1 MRDRE
6 ALSEHV
12 IRLLDW
18 NDAHATFD
26 SVFSGWPAELRG
38 VKPAGCAHTPWQ
50 LLEHLRI
57 CQWDILEF
65 SRDPNHVSPDFPGG
79 YWPNDDAPPN
89 DGAWDGS
96 LEQFR
101 DDLDEM
107 KRLVMDPAVDLF
119 APIPHGQGQTVLP
132 EALLLAD
139 HNSHH
144 LGQLI
149 MLRRLLGDW
158 PPRRTT

>member
-1 MRDRE
+1 MRDRD
-6 ALSEHV
+6 ALAEHL

-18 NDAHATFD
+18 EDAHAGFRT
-26 SVFSGWPAELRG
+26 VLSGWPAELRG
-38 VKPAGCAHTPWQ
+38 VKPAGCPHTAWQ

-65 SRDPNHVSPDFPGG
+65 SRDPHHVSPEFPGG
-79 YWPNDDAPPN
+79 YWPDDDVPPS
-89 DGAWDGS
+89 DESWDRS
-96 LEQFR
+96 IKRFR
-101 DDLDEM
+101 DDLDAM

-119 APIPHGQGQTVLP
+119 ATIPHGQGQTVLR
-132 EALLLAD
+132 EALLVAD

-158 PPRRTT
+158 PPRRAA